1 MELCPLCEKMTAE
14 RSHYTGILIC
24 YNRFCEKDLAEKL
37 SGKKEESMTVNELLV
52 LMRRIRERVK
62 NLENLKSQVSTRES
76 WMRGDAEKTITPNYD
91 IKILDRKIMEL
102 ENFLFK
108 ADAAIKQSNATTRVA
123 LEVNVDALL
132 APLE

>member
-1 MELCPLCEKMTAE
+1 
-14 RSHYTGILIC
+14 
-24 YNRFCEKDLAEKL
+24 
-37 SGKKEESMTVNELLV
+37 MTVNELLV

-62 NLENLKSQVSTRES
+62 NLEGLKSAVSTRES
-76 WMRGDAEKTITPNYD
+76 WMRGDSEKSITPTYD
-91 IKILDRKIMEL
+91 VKLLDKKIMEL

-108 ADAAIKQSNATTRVA
+108 SDAAIKQSNAKTLVV